1 MNKIFFMPKWSRL
14 VRKISGPDFKWHLKT
29 GQKKCP
35 KSDHSNTGQSG
46 IRMPTV
52 QREVIGMALVLCLGI
67 KAKKSTVYKEMYI
80 DHLNTRLVRYLNG
93 PFQLETDNLKP
104 NQSKATHIC
113 PVFKWSISQDH
124 LRYEKKS

>member
-1 MNKIFFMPKWSRL
+1 MKSGQDIFLTSLDRFIRKGHKNILFMPKRSRL

-52 QREVIGMALVLCLGI
+52 FD
-67 KAKKSTVYKEMYI
+67 KAGVQSYHCI
-80 DHLNTRLVRYLNG
+80 DR
-93 PFQLETDNLKP
+93 
-104 NQSKATHIC
+104 HIC
-113 PVFKWSISQDH
+113 VKMTLTYCVFQ
-124 LRYEKKS
+124 EKTIYRSTRKKNTFSN